1 LGEEA
6 FSLVVLAL
14 ILATPDALR
23 PPSIFESVAR
33 VAKLLAIKVP
43 VVVFV
48 NNHLGGYAHDTVREL
63 LKTLDRE
70 VTPF

>member
-1 LGEEA
+1 L
-6 FSLVVLAL
+6 
-14 ILATPDALR
+14 TPTLNRTVIDR
-23 PPSIFESVAR
+23 GPQIESVAR

-48 NNHLGGYAHDTVREL
+48 NNHFGGYAHDTVREL
-63 LKTLDRE
+63 LKTLNRE